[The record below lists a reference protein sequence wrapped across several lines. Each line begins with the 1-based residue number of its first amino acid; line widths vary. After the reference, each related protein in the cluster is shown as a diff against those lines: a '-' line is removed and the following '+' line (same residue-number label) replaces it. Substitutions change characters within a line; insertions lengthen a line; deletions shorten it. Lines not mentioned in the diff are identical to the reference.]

1 MLCKKC
7 GRELPYAGGKFCPFC
22 GAPVEQT
29 GVSDETEVFT
39 TLPEELRNAGG
50 APADSG
56 IDLSAFDAAR
66 RQSRQ
71 ALEDA
76 EETMAIDPLADTSEQ
91 PAAAPRVPQ
100 QRPEARPRPTQDAPR
115 TTYYG
120 GRPDPDDRVYRK
132 PSKGR
137 RAAIVT
143 LVVLLVAAL
152 IGGGVWFFMNHHKND
167 ENLTLA
173 EKYMDRG
180 DFDKALSYYE
190 KAAEEA
196 KDPTAI
202 NAAMQLIRDYQNA
215 EDYVDNEQYTEAIA
229 ALKQLRDRV
238 TDKDSTMY
246 KSIEDLLSKA
256 QSAQSDSAF
265 ASDLEEA
272 QGYLEDDK
280 LDAASG
286 KLDSLEQDSSLTD
299 EQRKQ
304 VEDMKNKLQS
314 AKDSAQQQQEN
325 EQKKSERRQEFSSEM
340 DELESDDLKISSAA
354 NAEDELAMTAS
365 SFEQWDELL
374 SEMYDY
380 LAGVLNADQYAS
392 EEENYKQ
399 WVAERDSGA
408 ENAAGATEDSTQ
420 KQLASYS
427 FKQSYTKARCYKLLD
442 MM

>member
-7 GRELPYAGGKFCPFC
+7 GKELPYAGGKFCPFC
-22 GAPVEQT
+22 GAPIEQT
-29 GVSDETEVFT
+29 GVSDETAVFT
-39 TLPEELRNAGG
+39 TLPDELSGADN
-50 APADSG
+50 APADGG

-71 ALEDA
+71 ALEEA
-76 EETMAIDPLADTSEQ
+76 EEATAAIDPLAETMPQ
-91 PAAAPRVPQ
+91 PSAASRPA
-100 QRPEARPRPTQDAPR
+100 QRPASRPQPQQDAPR

-120 GRPDPDDRVYRK
+120 GRPDPEDHVYRK
-132 PSKGR
+132 PSKGK
-137 RAAIVT
+137 RAAVVT

-180 DFDKALSYYE
+180 DYDKALDYYE

-196 KDPTAI
+196 KDPTSIQAAI
-202 NAAMQLIRDYQNA
+202 QLIRDFQNA
-215 EDYVDNEQYTEAIA
+215 EDYVDNEQYTEAVA

-246 KSIEDLLSKA
+246 KSIEELLTKA
-256 QSAQSDSAF
+256 QSAQADSAF
-265 ASDLEEA
+265 ASDLNEA
-272 QGYLEDDK
+272 QGYLDDDK

-299 EQRKQ
+299 EQKKQ
-304 VEDMKNKLQS
+304 VEDMKNKLQN
-314 AKDSAQQQQEN
+314 ARDNAQKQQES
-325 EQKKSERRQEFSSEM
+325 EQKKSERKQEFSSEI
-340 DELESDDLKISSAA
+340 DELENDDLQISSAS

-380 LAGVLNADQYAS
+380 LSGVLNADQYAS
-392 EEENYKQ
+392 EEANYKQ

-408 ENAAGATEDSTQ
+408 ENAASETDDSTQ

>member
-1 MLCKKC
+1 
-7 GRELPYAGGKFCPFC
+7 
-22 GAPVEQT
+22 
-29 GVSDETEVFT
+29 
-39 TLPEELRNAGG
+39 
-50 APADSG
+50 
-56 IDLSAFDAAR
+56 
-66 RQSRQ
+66 
-71 ALEDA
+71 
-76 EETMAIDPLADTSEQ
+76 
-91 PAAAPRVPQ
+91 
-100 QRPEARPRPTQDAPR
+100 
-115 TTYYG
+115 
-120 GRPDPDDRVYRK
+120 
-132 PSKGR
+132 
-137 RAAIVT
+137 
-143 LVVLLVAAL
+143 
-152 IGGGVWFFMNHHKND
+152 
-167 ENLTLA
+167 
-173 EKYMDRG
+173 MDRG

-272 QGYLEDDK
+272 QGYLDDDK

-304 VEDMKNKLQS
+304 VEDMKNRLQF

-354 NAEDELAMTAS
+354 NAEDELTMTAS

>member
-1 MLCKKC
+1 M
-7 GRELPYAGGKFCPFC
+7 
-22 GAPVEQT
+22 
-29 GVSDETEVFT
+29 
-39 TLPEELRNAGG
+39 
-50 APADSG
+50 
-56 IDLSAFDAAR
+56 
-66 RQSRQ
+66 
-71 ALEDA
+71 
-76 EETMAIDPLADTSEQ
+76 
-91 PAAAPRVPQ
+91 
-100 QRPEARPRPTQDAPR
+100 
-115 TTYYG
+115 
-120 GRPDPDDRVYRK
+120 
-132 PSKGR
+132 
-137 RAAIVT
+137 T

-167 ENLTLA
+167 ANLTLA

-256 QSAQSDSAF
+256 QSAQSDSTF

-408 ENAAGATEDSTQ
+408 ENAASATEDSTQ

>member
-1 MLCKKC
+1 MGC
-7 GRELPYAGGKFCPFC
+7 GVDT
-22 GAPVEQT
+22 VE
-29 GVSDETEVFT
+29 GYS
-39 TLPEELRNAGG
+39 PH
-50 APADSG
+50 S
-56 IDLSAFDAAR
+56 
-66 RQSRQ
+66 
-71 ALEDA
+71 
-76 EETMAIDPLADTSEQ
+76 
-91 PAAAPRVPQ
+91 
-100 QRPEARPRPTQDAPR
+100 
-115 TTYYG
+115 
-120 GRPDPDDRVYRK
+120 
-132 PSKGR
+132 
-137 RAAIVT
+137 
-143 LVVLLVAAL
+143 LLVAAL
-152 IGGGVWFFMNHHKND
+152 IGGGVWFFMNNHKND

-180 DFDKALSYYE
+180 DFDKALDYYE

-215 EDYVDNEQYTEAIA
+215 EDYVDSEQYTEAIA

-272 QGYLEDDK
+272 QDYLEDDK

-325 EQKKSERRQEFSSEM
+325 EQKKSERKQAFSSEM

-380 LAGVLNADQYAS
+380 LAGVLNADRYAS
-392 EEENYKQ
+392 EEENYKK

-408 ENAAGATEDSTQ
+408 ENAASATEDSTQ

>member
-1 MLCKKC
+1 MDSHSVF
-7 GRELPYAGGKFCPFC
+7 GKASRP
-22 GAPVEQT
+22 
-29 GVSDETEVFT
+29 T
-39 TLPEELRNAGG
+39 TPR
-50 APADSG
+50 PA
-56 IDLSAFDAAR
+56 
-66 RQSRQ
+66 
-71 ALEDA
+71 
-76 EETMAIDPLADTSEQ
+76 
-91 PAAAPRVPQ
+91 
-100 QRPEARPRPTQDAPR
+100 QRPASRPQPQQDAPR

-120 GRPDPDDRVYRK
+120 GRPDPEDRVYRK
-132 PSKGR
+132 PSKGK
-137 RAAIVT
+137 RAAVVT

-180 DFDKALSYYE
+180 DYDKALDYYE

-196 KDPTAI
+196 KDPTSIQAAI
-202 NAAMQLIRDYQNA
+202 QLIRDFQNA
-215 EDYVDNEQYTEAIA
+215 EDYVDNEQYTEAVA

-246 KSIEDLLSKA
+246 KSIEELLTKA
-256 QSAQSDSAF
+256 QSAQADSAF
-265 ASDLEEA
+265 ASDLNEA
-272 QGYLEDDK
+272 QGYLDDDK

-299 EQRKQ
+299 EQKKQ
-304 VEDMKNKLQS
+304 VEDMKNKLQN
-314 AKDSAQQQQEN
+314 ARDNAQKQQES
-325 EQKKSERRQEFSSEM
+325 EQKKSERKQEFSSEI
-340 DELESDDLKISSAA
+340 DELENDDLQISSAS

-408 ENAAGATEDSTQ
+408 ENAAGAALHNAGFGFNIVKTANALCDIICHYHSISPVST
-420 KQLASYS
+420 
-427 FKQSYTKARCYKLLD
+427 R
-442 MM
+442 